1 MRGGGAERP
10 VRTGPR
16 RAGHRFIRAPGAP
29 AGMGVSVSGQGVQI
43 SLRAKYRTFTP
54 DQLATVLHRE
64 GYTSTKAT
72 ANTSD
77 NPLASPVSTVM
88 HSKGD
93 LIILFGDDE
102 NMIKFHIINRRNVSD
117 IFEDEIKKVLTS
129 LNYNP
134 PVVDTMKMSVAA
146 TVAGMGSPLKT
157 LKSLVRTRLA
167 DHLKEMNDM
176 DNAEATSLKITQYD
190 DERTEF
196 MTTSIEPLTSDPT
209 GTYYVEI
216 EYMTDDN
223 DKFTRFVRRVG
234 DDMIENVVRGA
245 EKHA

>member
-1 MRGGGAERP
+1 
-10 VRTGPR
+10 
-16 RAGHRFIRAPGAP
+16 
-29 AGMGVSVSGQGVQI
+29 MGVSVSGQGVQI
-43 SLRAKYRTFTP
+43 ALRAKYRTFTP
-54 DQLATVLHRE
+54 DQLATVLRRE

-77 NPLASPVSTVM
+77 SPLASPVPTVM

-102 NMIKFHIINRRNVSD
+102 NLIKFHIINRRSVSD

-134 PVVDTMKMSVAA
+134 PVVDTMKVSVAA
-146 TVAGMGSPLKT
+146 AVSGMGSPLKT
-157 LKSLVRTRLA
+157 LKSLVRGRLA
-167 DHLKEMNDM
+167 DHLGEMNDLG
-176 DNAEATSLKITQYD
+176 NAETTSLKITQHD

-196 MTTSIEPLTSDPT
+196 MTTAIEPLTSDPA

-223 DKFTRFVRRVG
+223 EKFTRFVRRIG
-234 DDMIENVVRGA
+234 DDMIEHIVRGA
-245 EKHA
+245 EGLE

>member
-1 MRGGGAERP
+1 M
-10 VRTGPR
+10 
-16 RAGHRFIRAPGAP
+16 
-29 AGMGVSVSGQGVQI
+29 SGQGVQI
-43 SLRAKYRTFTP
+43 ALRAKYRTFTP
-54 DQLATVLHRE
+54 DQLATVLRRE

-77 NPLASPVSTVM
+77 SPLASPVPTVM

-102 NMIKFHIINRRNVSD
+102 NLIKFHIINRRSVSD

-134 PVVDTMKMSVAA
+134 PVVDTMKVSVAA
-146 TVAGMGSPLKT
+146 AVSGMGSPLKT
-157 LKSLVRTRLA
+157 LKSLVRGRLA
-167 DHLKEMNDM
+167 DHLGEMNDLG
-176 DNAEATSLKITQYD
+176 NAETTSLKITQHD

-196 MTTSIEPLTSDPT
+196 MTTAIEPLTSDPA

-223 DKFTRFVRRVG
+223 EKFTRFVRRIG
-234 DDMIENVVRGA
+234 DDMIEHIVRGA
-245 EKHA
+245 EGLE